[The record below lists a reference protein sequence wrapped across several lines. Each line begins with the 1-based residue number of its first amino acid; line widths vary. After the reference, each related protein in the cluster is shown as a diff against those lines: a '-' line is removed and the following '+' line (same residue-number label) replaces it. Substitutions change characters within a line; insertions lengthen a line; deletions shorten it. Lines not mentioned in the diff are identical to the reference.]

1 MVNIVGFVFTVYIN
15 RKRIYRGDN
24 MVNTNK
30 SSSHEQQK
38 AEIII
43 APMVENWLGCS
54 VVRNAKVVLS
64 DGVHIEPNLYS
75 EEDKIICEIYAY
87 ISVLK
92 VGQQNKN
99 CSRHFK
105 DAYIREK

>member
-1 MVNIVGFVFTVYIN
+1 MSFFIGEFSGKCYNILVNIVGFVFTVYIN

-54 VVRNAKVVLS
+54 AVRNAKVVLS
-64 DGVHIEPNLYS
+64 DEYILS
-75 EEDKIICEIYAY
+75 LIC
-87 ISVLK
+87 
-92 VGQQNKN
+92 
-99 CSRHFK
+99 
-105 DAYIREK
+105 IRKRIRLFVRYMHT